1 MAEPY
6 DPKADADLVIECT
19 GRRYKAA
26 KVYTVAAEYVEAAER
41 LARWAAGDDGPA
53 DGAWLE
59 SIGFAKDRKYP
70 RWSRYFDGGTPLT
83 LWLNECSYLRWQYG
97 DTGLP
102 DSPARSQVLSL
113 LAALGAAPAGESGR

>member
-6 DPKADADLVIECT
+6 DPKADAEAVISLCTSMPDYITRGVVVALV
-19 GRRYKAA
+19 GPAL
-26 KVYTVAAEYVEAAER
+26 R